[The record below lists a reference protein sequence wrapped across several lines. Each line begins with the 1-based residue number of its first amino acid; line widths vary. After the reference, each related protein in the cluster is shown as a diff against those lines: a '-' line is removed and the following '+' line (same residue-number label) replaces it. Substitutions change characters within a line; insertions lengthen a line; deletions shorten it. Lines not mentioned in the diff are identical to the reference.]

1 MIIGNSIVYTYKMYS
16 AGGDES
22 FIFNI
27 VCMLSHGQGQSIQS
41 FHRSKPSSTCPNR
54 NLKLIVPL
62 NSKVT
67 TLEAFLYVYLS

>member
-27 VCMLSHGQGQSIQS
+27 VCMLSHGQGQSIQP
-41 FHRSKPSSTCPNR
+41 FHRSKLP
-54 NLKLIVPL
+54 K
-62 NSKVT
+62 
-67 TLEAFLYVYLS
+67 